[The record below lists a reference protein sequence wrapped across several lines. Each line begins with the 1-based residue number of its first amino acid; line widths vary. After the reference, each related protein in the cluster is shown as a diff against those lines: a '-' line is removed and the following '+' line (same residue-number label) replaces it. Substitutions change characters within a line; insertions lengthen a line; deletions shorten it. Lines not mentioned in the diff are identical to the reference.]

1 MKILLSWL
9 NEFAPFG
16 SDATAVADALSSL
29 GLEVGSVVEVDVPV
43 QGVVTARVL
52 RVEMHPDAA
61 KVRRVWVDAGDGIE
75 RHVWCGASNM
85 SAGDLVPLATLGT
98 QMPDGR
104 TISARGILGI
114 ESQGMLCSA
123 VELGLGA
130 DAGGILLLDPSLPAG
145 QPLYEVLGIQSD
157 WVLDV
162 DVTRNRPD
170 ALGHYGVARDLAARL
185 GLELSKLSE
194 PVFSGDPHPLSVAIE
209 DAAGCPRFTV
219 AVISGVRVVPSPD
232 WMVRRLRHVGM
243 RSINNVVDAS
253 NLVNLELNQPNHAY
267 DLAAVE
273 GGFVVRRAVTG
284 ESLVSLDG
292 QHRTLDPDDLLICDG
307 AGRPVGLAGVIG
319 GLDSE
324 VTEQT
329 TSVALELAWFEPV
342 GIARTAARHGLRTEA
357 SLRFE
362 RGVDPQGMSR
372 AVAAFARYLSL
383 TCPNLV
389 LHGPVTD
396 ASTPALPP
404 AARTVSVRPAQVLRV
419 LGVPCDRGRLAS
431 LLEPI
436 GFVVGQEG
444 ADGSVP
450 VSVPSWRPDCSGE
463 IEVVEEVAR
472 HLGYGSLGSRR
483 PRSPQHGGLTAVQFR
498 RRRVREVMVA
508 LGASEAMPNPFLAPG
523 DLEAAGL
530 ESSAALRLANPL
542 VAEESV
548 VRTSLL
554 PGLLKAVA
562 YNQSHRNERI
572 ALFEVGHAYPQGD
585 GHLPDEYEC
594 LAVAIAGAE
603 APEAVHAWSQV
614 AAALGTPLQLDQSV
628 PFPSLHSGRSAALA
642 RGRQVLGAVGEV
654 DPGVLAAYG
663 IDGRV
668 AWLEVNL
675 SILLADEPRPTR
687 AQPVS
692 RYPSADFDLSFAV
705 PDSVASSAMV
715 RAMKSAAGQWCTSV
729 ALFDVYRDVGAH
741 VRGLAYR
748 IRLQAP
754 DRTLT
759 DAEVAGVRDK
769 CVAAATKVGAELRA

>member
-16 SDATAVADALSSL
+16 DDAPFLADALSSL
-29 GLEVGSVVEVDVPV
+29 GLEVGTVVQVDVPV
-43 QGVVTARVL
+43 PGVVTARVL
-52 RVEMHPDAA
+52 RVETHPDAA
-61 KVRRVWVDAGDGIE
+61 KVRRVWVDAGDGVE

-98 QMPDGR
+98 TMPDGR

-130 DAGGILLLDPSLPAG
+130 DAGGIMLLDPSGTAG
-145 QPLYEVLGIQSD
+145 QPLHDALGIRAD
-157 WVLDV
+157 WVFDV

-170 ALGHYGVARDLAARL
+170 ALGHYGVARDLAAWL
-185 GLELSKLSE
+185 GLELAPLPE
-194 PVFSGDPHPLSVAIE
+194 PVFGGDPRPLPVSVE
-209 DAAGCPRFTV
+209 DPAGCPRFTV
-219 AVISGVRVVPSPD
+219 AVVTGVRVAPSPD
-232 WMVRRLRHVGM
+232 WMARRLRHVGM
-243 RSINNVVDAS
+243 RSINNIVDAS

-267 DLAAVE
+267 DLAAVAD
-273 GGFVVRRAVTG
+273 GFAVRRARAG
-284 ESLVSLDG
+284 ESMVTLDG
-292 QHRTLDPDDLLICDG
+292 ERRGLDPDDLLICDG
-307 AGRPVGLAGVIG
+307 SGRPVGLAGVIG

-324 VTEQT
+324 VTSTT
-329 TSVALELAWFEPV
+329 TSVALEMAWFEPL

-362 RGVDPQGMSR
+362 RGVDPQGMPR
-372 AVAAFARYLSL
+372 ATAAFARYLSA
-383 TCPNLV
+383 TCPDLV
-389 LHGPVTD
+389 VHGPVTD
-396 ASTPALPP
+396 VSSAALPAP
-404 AARTVSVRPAQVLRV
+404 VRTVSVRPSRVQRV
-419 LGVPCDRGRLAS
+419 LGVPCDRSVLAAR
-431 LLEPI
+431 LEPI
-436 GFVVGQEG
+436 GFAVGAEG

-450 VSVPSWRPDCSGE
+450 VSVPSWRPDCGGE
-463 IEVVEEVAR
+463 IDVVEEVAR

-483 PRSPQHGGLTAVQFR
+483 PRSPQHGGLTAVQQR
-498 RRRVREVMVA
+498 RRRVRDVMVA

-523 DLEAAGL
+523 ELEAAGL
-530 ESSAALRLANPL
+530 GSGSALRLANPL

-548 VRTSLL
+548 VRTSLR

-562 YNQSHRNERI
+562 YNQSHRNDRI
-572 ALFEVGHAYPQGD
+572 ALFEVGHAYPQGS

-603 APEAVHAWSQV
+603 APAAVHAWSQV
-614 AAALGTPLQLDQSV
+614 AAVLGTPLQIDQSV
-628 PFPSLHSGRSAALA
+628 PCPGLHAGRSGALA
-642 RGRQVLGAVGEV
+642 RGRQVLGVVGEI

-675 SILLADEPRPTR
+675 TVLLAEEPRPAR
-687 AQPVS
+687 AQSVS
-692 RYPSADFDLSFAV
+692 RYPSTDFDLSFLA
-705 PDSVASSAMV
+705 PDAVASSAIV
-715 RAMKSAAGQWCTSV
+715 RAIKSAAGQWCISV
-729 ALFDVYRDVGAH
+729 ALFDVYRDGGAAG
-741 VRGLAYR
+741 RGLAYR

-759 DAEVAGVRDK
+759 DAEVAEVRSR
-769 CVAAATKVGAELRA
+769 CVAAAAKAGAVLRG

>member
-9 NEFAPFG
+9 NEFAHFG
-16 SDATAVADALSSL
+16 DDAPALADALSSL

-43 QGVVTARVL
+43 PGVVTARVL
-52 RVEMHPDAA
+52 RVEAHPDAA
-61 KVRRVWVDAGDGIE
+61 KVRRVWVDAGDGVE

-98 QMPDGR
+98 EMPDGR

-130 DAGGILLLDPSLPAG
+130 DAGGIMLLDPSLPAG
-145 QPLYEVLGIQSD
+145 RPLHEALGIRPD
-157 WVLDV
+157 WVFDV

-185 GLELSKLSE
+185 GLPLAPLAV
-194 PVFSGDPHPLSVAIE
+194 PVFTGEPRPIPVAI
-209 DAAGCPRFTV
+209 DDPTACPRFTA
-219 AVISGVRVVPSPD
+219 AVVSGVRVAPSPD
-232 WMVRRLRHVGM
+232 WMARRLRHVGM

-267 DLAAVE
+267 DLEAVE
-273 GGFVVRRAVTG
+273 GGFVVRRAAAG

-292 QHRTLDPDDLLICDG
+292 QQRQLDPDDLLICDG
-307 AGRPVGLAGVIG
+307 VGRPVGLAGVIG

-324 VTEQT
+324 VTGST
-329 TSVALELAWFEPV
+329 TAVALELAWFEPL

-362 RGVDPQGMSR
+362 RGVDPHGMPG
-372 AVAAFARYLSL
+372 AVAAFVRYLSA
-383 TCPNLV
+383 TCPGLV
-389 LHGPVTD
+389 LHGPATD
-396 ASTPALPP
+396 VSTPALP
-404 AARTVSVRPAQVLRV
+404 AASRTVGVRPSQVQRV
-419 LGVPCDRGRLAS
+419 LGVPCDRALLAAR
-431 LLEPI
+431 LEPI
-436 GFVVGQEG
+436 GFAVGPQAE
-444 ADGSVP
+444 DGSVP
-450 VSVPSWRPDCSGE
+450 VSVPSWRPDCGGE
-463 IEVVEEVAR
+463 IDVVEEVAR

-483 PRSPQHGGLTAVQFR
+483 PRSPQHGGLTAVQLR
-498 RRRVREVMVA
+498 RRRVRDVMVA

-530 ESSAALRLANPL
+530 DSGSALRLANPL

-548 VRTSLL
+548 VRTSLRA
-554 PGLLKAVA
+554 GLLKAVS

-572 ALFEVGHAYPQGD
+572 VLFEVGHVYPQGD

-603 APEAVHAWSQV
+603 APAAVHAWSQV
-614 AAALGTPLQLDQSV
+614 AAALGTPLQLDQTV
-628 PFPSLHSGRSAALA
+628 PCPGLHGGRSAALS

-675 SILLADEPRPTR
+675 TVLLGEEPRPAR

-692 RYPSADFDLSFAV
+692 RYPSADFDLSFNV
-705 PDSVASSAMV
+705 PAPVASSALV
-715 RAMKSAAGQWCTSV
+715 RAIKSAAGQWCTSV
-729 ALFDVYRDVGAH
+729 VLFDVYREAGAAG
-741 VRGLAYR
+741 RGLAYR

-759 DAEVAGVRDK
+759 DAEVADVRDR
-769 CVAAATKVGAELRA
+769 CVAAATKAGAQLRT